1 MVDYI
6 ENSFL
11 IYIMEEIMMN
21 LFALLMAATGD
32 NSKPLLVAICLIVS
46 VILTIVLLVT
56 GRMANRQDDD
66 VDEEE

>member
-1 MVDYI
+1 
-6 ENSFL
+6 
-11 IYIMEEIMMN
+11 MMN

>member
-6 ENSFL
+6 ENRFL
-11 IYIMEEIMMN
+11 IYIMEEVMMN

-46 VILTIVLLVT
+46 VVLTIVLLVT

>member
-6 ENSFL
+6 ENRFM
-11 IYIMEEIMMN
+11 IYIMEEVMMN

>member
-1 MVDYI
+1 MDFYQYGDVAPGGR
-6 ENSFL
+6 FT
-11 IYIMEEIMMN
+11 
-21 LFALLMAATGD
+21 FRFTGATAQTGD

>member
-6 ENSFL
+6 ENRFL
-11 IYIMEEIMMN
+11 IYIMEEVMMN